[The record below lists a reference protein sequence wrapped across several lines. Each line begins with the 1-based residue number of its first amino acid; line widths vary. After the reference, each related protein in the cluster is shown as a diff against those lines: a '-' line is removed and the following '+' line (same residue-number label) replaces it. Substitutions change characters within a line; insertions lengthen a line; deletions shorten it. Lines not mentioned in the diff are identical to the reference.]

1 MIRESLA
8 GQRIG
13 ITGATGF
20 LGTALVE
27 RLLRS
32 VPDCE
37 LVLLI
42 RGGRR
47 TSPATRAKR
56 ELFGNDAFRGLR
68 HELGDRFD
76 AEVARRVK
84 VIAGDVSVDGLGLDD
99 EGRAL
104 FATCTTVIH
113 SAARVSFDSPLDAA
127 VEVNL
132 VGPLRVLQAVAD
144 AAAATGKPPVH
155 LITVSTAYVA
165 GSRRGLS
172 PEAPLSQT
180 PFSTEVDWRAEV
192 AAARRTRADAD
203 AESRRPEHLARFG
216 KEARD
221 ELGAAGPPLL
231 AAKAEKRREAWI
243 SDHMV
248 EAGRQRAKALGWP
261 DAYAYT
267 KALAERAVHE
277 TKGDVPVS
285 VVRPSIIES
294 ALADPSPGWIRGF
307 RMAEPV
313 IISYGRGL
321 LTEFP
326 GIPEGVVDVIPVDLV
341 VATIIA
347 VAARGPEPVGDG
359 PKADTGNVFQVATG
373 NRNPLRYRNLVDLVR
388 EYYLEHPLYDSEGQP
403 VSPPPWQFTRRGRAL
418 KQLERGVKML
428 TAAEKLV
435 ANLPIR
441 GERAEV
447 TARLEERRNLGER
460 ALDYVRLYGA
470 YAETEAVFDDRRLR
484 ALWESLDA
492 DDQAAFCFDTTVI
505 DWRAYVQEGHM
516 PSVVKQARVRTTGGA
531 REGLSRYDRGKR
543 AILSPDRHIAAFDLE
558 NTLIA
563 SNVVESYSWLAS
575 RHKHDDERVTFVLRM
590 LGQGPG
596 LLSLD
601 RKDRGDFLRHFYR
614 RYEDASVEQLQADA
628 RELFSYLLLTK
639 SFPAGFRRVREHQRL
654 GHRTV
659 LITGSLDFIVEPLR
673 PLFDDIVC
681 ARLASKNGRF
691 TGELL
696 DSPPTGEAR
705 ALLMADLADAN
716 GLSLAESVV
725 YADSAS
731 DLPMLE
737 AVGHP
742 VAVNAE
748 PKLAAI
754 ARKRGW
760 HVEQWTK
767 SSGGAQGVL
776 PLAPRMAGG
785 DKSVVIR

>member
-1 MIRESLA
+1 VIREALA

-47 TSPATRAKR
+47 TTPATRAKR
-56 ELFGNDAFRGLR
+56 ELFGNDAFHRLR
-68 HELGDRFD
+68 DEWGDRFD
-76 AEVARRVK
+76 GEVARRVE

-144 AAAATGKPPVH
+144 AAAATGNPPAH
-155 LITVSTAYVA
+155 LVTVSTAYVA
-165 GSRRGLS
+165 GSRRGQS
-172 PEAPLSQT
+172 PEAPLSET

-192 AAARRTRADAD
+192 DAARRTRADAD

-231 AAKAEKRREAWI
+231 AAKSEKRREAWL
-243 SDHMV
+243 SDRMV

-277 TKGDVPVS
+277 TKGDVSVS

-294 ALADPSPGWIRGF
+294 ALAEPSPGWIRGF

-321 LTEFP
+321 LKEFP
-326 GIPEGVVDVIPVDLV
+326 GIPEGIIDVIPVDLV
-341 VATIIA
+341 VAAIIA
-347 VAARGPEPVGDG
+347 VAAAGPEADS
-359 PKADTGNVFQVATG
+359 PKETGNVFQVATG
-373 NRNPLRYRNLVDLVR
+373 NRNPLRYRMLVDLVR
-388 EYYLEHPLYDSEGQP
+388 EYFQANPLYDTHGQP
-403 VSPPPWQFTRRGRAL
+403 IVVAPWQFSRRGRAQ
-418 KQLERGVKML
+418 KQLERGIKML
-428 TAAEKLV
+428 ATAEKLV

-441 GERAEV
+441 GEKAEV
-447 TARLEERRNLGER
+447 TGRLEERRNLGER
-460 ALDYVRLYGA
+460 AFDYVRLYGA
-470 YAETEAVFDDRRLR
+470 YAETEAIFDDRRLR
-484 ALWESLDA
+484 RLWDTLDIT
-492 DDQAAFCFDTTVI
+492 DQADFCFDTTVI
-505 DWRAYVQEGHM
+505 DWPTYVQEGHM

-531 REGLSRYDRGKR
+531 REGLSRYERGKR
-543 AILSPDRHIAAFDLE
+543 SILSPDRHIAAFDLE

-563 SNVVESYSWLAS
+563 SNVVDSYSWLAT
-575 RHKHDDERVTFVLRM
+575 RHKPDEDRVQFVLRM
-590 LGQGPG
+590 LAQGPG

-614 RYEDASVEQLQADA
+614 RYEDAPVDQLQDDA
-628 RELFSYLLLTK
+628 KQLFSYLLLTK
-639 SFPAGFRRVREHQRL
+639 SFPAGFRRVREHKRL

-681 ARLASKNGRF
+681 ARLAIRDGRF

-696 DSPPTGEAR
+696 ESPPTGEAR
-705 ALLMADLADAN
+705 ALLMASYAEAE
-716 GLSLAESVV
+716 GLKLSESIA

-767 SSGGAQGVL
+767 SSGRAQNIL
-776 PLAPRMAGG
+776 PLAPRLAGG
-785 DKSVVIR
+785 AE